1 MSKPLITTHD
11 LSESD
16 FRKISNLLKKRH
28 GLEFTLDYIR
38 KVCKGKRKNDQIMEL
53 AERYVILLN
62 ELEERIKQL

>member
-16 FRKISNLLKKRH
+16 FRKIGNLLKKRH
-28 GLEFTLDYIR
+28 GLEYTPDYIR

>member
-16 FRKISNLLKKRH
+16 FRKIANLLKKRH